1 MSIDSKTEK
10 ELNKMSYITV
20 KNFGEDRFEEKK
32 SEFIGY
38 AKRVENEEEA
48 KSFISEIKN
57 MHKQARH
64 NCSAYII
71 GSNMN
76 IQRYSDD
83 GEPQGTAGIP
93 ILEVMKKSGVTD
105 CAVVVTRYFGGI
117 LLGTGGL
124 TRAYTKGAS
133 IAIKAAGIVEKVEG
147 LKLSFEMEYDLFG
160 KIQYICGQNSWHI
173 EDIEYTNKV
182 IVHLLSEKTIANSI
196 ESEVV
201 EAANGKVIVRK
212 SDEGIYFKEGN
223 RLYSEI

>member
-1 MSIDSKTEK
+1 MA
-10 ELNKMSYITV
+10 YITIRDR
-20 KNFGEDRFEEKK
+20 GEDRFEEKK

-48 KSFISEIKN
+48 KDFINEIKSI
-57 MHKQARH
+57 HKQARH
-64 NCSAYII
+64 NCWAYVI
-71 GSNMN
+71 GEKMN

-93 ILEVMKKSGVTD
+93 ILEVMKKSNITD

-133 IAIKAAGIVEKVEG
+133 IGIKAAGIVEKVIG
-147 LKLSFEMEYDLFG
+147 VKLSFEMEYDLFG

-173 EDIEYTNKV
+173 EDTEYTDKV
-182 IVHLLSEKTIANSI
+182 IVHILCEKNIADTI
-196 ESEVV
+196 ESEIV
-201 EAANGKVIVRK
+201 EATSGKVISRK
-212 SDEGIYFKEGN
+212 SEEKIYFKEGH
-223 RLYSEI
+223 RLYEKI

>member
-1 MSIDSKTEK
+1 
-10 ELNKMSYITV
+10 MSYITI
-20 KNFGEDRFEEKK
+20 KDFGEDRFEEKK

-38 AKRVENEEEA
+38 AKRVESEEEA
-48 KSFISEIKN
+48 KAFINEIKN

-71 GSNMN
+71 GENMN

-93 ILEVMKKSGVTD
+93 ILEVMKKSRVTD

-133 IAIKAAGIVEKVEG
+133 ISIKAAGIVEKVEG
-147 LKLSFEMEYDLFG
+147 VKLSFEMEYDLFG
-160 KIQYICGQNSWHI
+160 KVQYLCGQNSWHI
-173 EDIEYTNKV
+173 EDTEYSDKV
-182 IVHLLSEKTIANSI
+182 IVNILAEKAIAENI
-196 ESEVV
+196 ENEIVEVT
-201 EAANGKVIVRK
+201 NGKIIVRK
-212 SDEGIYFKEGN
+212 SEEGIYFKEGN
-223 RLYSEI
+223 RLYLTI

>member
-1 MSIDSKTEK
+1 
-10 ELNKMSYITV
+10 MSYITIR
-20 KNFGEDRFEEKK
+20 NFGEDRFEEKK

-48 KSFISEIKN
+48 KEFVNEIKS

-64 NCSAYII
+64 NCFAYVI

-93 ILEVMKKSGVTD
+93 ILEVIKKSGITD

-124 TRAYTKGAS
+124 TRAYIKGAN
-133 IAIKAAGIVEKVEG
+133 IALKAAGIVEKVNG
-147 LKLSFEMEYDLFG
+147 LKLSFEIEYDLFG
-160 KIQYICGQNSWHI
+160 KIQYTCGQNSWHI
-173 EDIEYTNKV
+173 EDTEYTDKV
-182 IVHLLSEKTIANSI
+182 IVHLLTEETLLERIEKEIT
-196 ESEVV
+196 EVT
-201 EAANGKVIVRK
+201 NGKVIIRK
-212 SDEGIYFKEGN
+212 SEEGIYFKEEN
-223 RLYSEI
+223 RLYNQV

>member
-1 MSIDSKTEK
+1 
-10 ELNKMSYITV
+10 MSYITV

-48 KSFISEIKN
+48 KAFVNEIKN
-57 MHKQARH
+57 MNKQARH

-76 IQRYSDD
+76 TQRYSDD

-133 IAIKAAGIVEKVEG
+133 IAIKAAGIVEKVQG
-147 LKLSFEMEYDLFG
+147 VKLSFELEYDLFG

-173 EDIEYTNKV
+173 EDTEYTDKV
-182 IVHLLSEKTIANSI
+182 IVHILSEKTISNTMENEI
-196 ESEVV
+196 V
-201 EAANGKVIVRK
+201 EATNGKVIVRK
-212 SDEGIYFKEGN
+212 SEERVYFKEGN
-223 RLYSEI
+223 RLFAEI